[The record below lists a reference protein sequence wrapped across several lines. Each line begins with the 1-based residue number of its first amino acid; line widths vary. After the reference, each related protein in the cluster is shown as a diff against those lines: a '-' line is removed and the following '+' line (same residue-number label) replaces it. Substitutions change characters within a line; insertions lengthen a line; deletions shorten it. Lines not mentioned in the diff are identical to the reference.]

1 LPSHWREREQVGSP
15 SSCTGD
21 DLATT
26 VMGGGQAR
34 IGEEKDIGEVPTSP
48 TFHFANSGRWRLG
61 FGEEEREQMWEKEG
75 VD

>member
-1 LPSHWREREQVGSP
+1 
-15 SSCTGD
+15 
-21 DLATT
+21 
-26 VMGGGQAR
+26 MGEGQAH